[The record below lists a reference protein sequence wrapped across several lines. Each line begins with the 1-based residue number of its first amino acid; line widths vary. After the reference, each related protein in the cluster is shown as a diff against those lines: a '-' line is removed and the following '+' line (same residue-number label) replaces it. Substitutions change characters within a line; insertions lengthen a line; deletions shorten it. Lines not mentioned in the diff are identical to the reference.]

1 MDRTKDELP
10 INPLPGVVWLLA
22 LPIVLIEGLL
32 GLGERGVIG
41 GPGAIGWRSNAI
53 ERFGFFDSAFDWML
67 DNRLFPGEHLL
78 RFVTYPFVH
87 GSFTHALFVAVFIL
101 ALGKFVGEVFRPW
114 AVLAVFFGSAIV
126 GACAYGLVLDDP
138 YPLIGGYPAVYG
150 LIGAFTFV
158 RWAILTRQGANGLPA
173 FRLIGLLLA
182 VQLLFSV
189 LFGGNSQWL
198 ADVAGF
204 GAGFLLSVLVSPGGT
219 VRALRRIR
227 GL

>member
-10 INPLPGVVWLLA
+10 INPLPWVVWLLA
-22 LPIVLIEGLL
+22 VPVLAIEGLF
-32 GLGERGVIG
+32 GLGAKGVIG

-53 ERFGFFDSAFDWML
+53 EQFGFFDSAFDWML
-67 DNRLFPGEHLL
+67 ENRIFPVEHLV

-87 GSFTHALFVAVFIL
+87 ASFTHALFVAVFIL
-101 ALGKFVGEVFRPW
+101 ALGKFIGEVFRPW
-114 AVLAVFFGSAIV
+114 AVLVVFFGSAIA
-126 GACAYGLVLDDP
+126 GACAYGLALDDG

-150 LIGAFTFV
+150 LIGGFTFV
-158 RWAILTRQGANGLPA
+158 RWAILTMQGANSLPA
-173 FRLIGLLLA
+173 FRLIGILLA

-204 GAGFLLSVLVSPGGT
+204 VAGFLLSILVSPGGLG
-219 VRALRRIR
+219 RALRRIR
-227 GL
+227 GQ